1 MARITSQK
9 AAQMIG
15 GQYDL
20 VLVAAQRAR
29 ELSKGSQSRIS
40 TKNGPCITAIK
51 EIEQG
56 LYTKQDYLDKLQKRK
71 AK

>member
-15 GQYDL
+15 GQFDL

-29 ELSKGSQSRIS
+29 ELRNGSPPRVESH
-40 TKNGPCITAIK
+40 NGSCIRALK

-56 LYTKQDYLDKLQKRK
+56 LYTKQDYLDKLHKK
-71 AK
+71 GKL